1 LFENPSENLL
11 DILVIFFSLG
21 NLLVTAAY
29 GIMNGMR
36 YERTFAYIIGGIYL
50 IFFLCALAV

>member
-1 LFENPSENLL
+1 MFENPSENLL

-21 NLLVTAAY
+21 NLIVTAVY

-36 YERTFAYIIGGIYL
+36 YEKTFAYIIGFIYL
-50 IFFLCALAV
+50 AFFVSALTV